1 MERRDFLLGSLV
13 GLGAG
18 AGVSEVAGRLRAE
31 ADAANAAARE
41 EEAKADPNVE
51 PAPDPAPYD
60 PSVPP
65 DVGPLDP
72 DGRLLSFAQQGEDL
86 VLRNVLESLG
96 IPKPSYLDVGSY
108 HPVVS
113 NNTYLLYAIGG
124 RGVLVEP
131 NPFFAEMSRKL
142 RPEDTMLAVG
152 VGIGEEREAD
162 YYVIRGRPQLN
173 TFSKA
178 QLDRYVEQ
186 SGEGILERTVKVPLV
201 PIDEILDEHCKGT
214 PDLLSVDV
222 EGLDLEILESMSF
235 DRHRPAVLCVET
247 LVYNTKQVVGGVVD
261 FLRERRYAVRG
272 GTFVNTVFVDEERL
286 GEGRITL

>member
-41 EEAKADPNVE
+41 EEAKADPKIEAAPE
-51 PAPDPAPYD
+51 PEAYD

-72 DGRLLSFAQQGEDL
+72 DGRRLSFAQQGEDL
-86 VLRNVLESLG
+86 ILRNVLESLG
-96 IPKPSYLDVGSY
+96 IAKPSYLDVGSF
-108 HPVVS
+108 HPIVS

-142 RPEDTMLAVG
+142 RPEDTVVAVG

-173 TFSKA
+173 TFSKE

-186 SGEGILERTVKVPLV
+186 SGQGILERTVKVPLL

-214 PDLLSVDV
+214 PDLLSLDV
-222 EGLDLEILESMSF
+222 EGLDLKILESMSF
-235 DRHRPAVLCVET
+235 DEHRPAVLCVET
-247 LVYNTKQVVGGVVD
+247 LVYNTRQVVGGVID

-286 GEGRITL
+286 GEGRVTL